1 MAQQEIE
8 NRSWDAY
15 DPTTLSPGT
24 TSVVAAVLNSG
35 SCNRAKR
42 GT

>member
-1 MAQQEIE
+1 MTVAQQEIE

-24 TSVVAAVLNSG
+24 TCRRGSRAQLWVV
-35 SCNRAKR
+35 
-42 GT
+42 